1 MKFLAKD
8 SNFNQV
14 IMLSEF
20 EHLHSPLMV
29 EIIRLKQANR
39 KFNLVEEIV
48 EQNHITSLEE
58 DMANFLFSDIG
69 NEFAD
74 IFIVLNE
81 NTPPLSAH
89 KSILA
94 SRCAYFEAYFRSFK
108 PKDHK
113 IMVKIYC

>member
-8 SNFNQV
+8 TNFNQV
-14 IMLSEF
+14 IMLNEF

-29 EIIRLKQANR
+29 EIIRLKQTNR
-39 KFNLVEEIV
+39 KFNILEPATEPN
-48 EQNHITSLEE
+48 QTITSLEE
-58 DMANFLFSDIG
+58 DMASFLLSDVG

-74 IFIVLNE
+74 IFILLNE
-81 NTPPLSAH
+81 NMPPLSAH

-113 IMVKIYC
+113 IMV